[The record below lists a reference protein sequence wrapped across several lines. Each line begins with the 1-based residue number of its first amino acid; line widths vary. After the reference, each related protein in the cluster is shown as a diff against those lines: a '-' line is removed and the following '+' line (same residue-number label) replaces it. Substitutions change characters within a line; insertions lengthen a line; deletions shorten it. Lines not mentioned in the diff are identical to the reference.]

1 MFNIKHKQ
9 GVLNMNNLKKLGL
22 TALAGSLV
30 AGSVSAAELTAT
42 GSATMSYSGGDE
54 NSNMG
59 NGWTMADSV
68 TFSASGDVNDIGI
81 TLSIELDGDAQ
92 SAKVDP
98 AAASATATGSN
109 VVDSHSIAMDFG
121 DAGTLTFAGHGG
133 DGFMSANDDV
143 MPTASEEPWDVVSG
157 ADAGVINGFSGNNM
171 FTYKYSHESGINL
184 TVSYINASD
193 AVTDVSYSDAGITY
207 TGMDG
212 LTLGYGEGDVENV
225 TNTKSNESTMFAKYA
240 IGAATVGIQVS
251 EKDMETGTDTESTGI
266 GVSYQVND
274 DLTVSYG
281 ANTLESGTSPDQDA
295 TAVGISYT
303 MGSLGISF
311 SMNQVDNIA
320 NSGAND
326 REAYQLGLSFA
337 F

>member
-1 MFNIKHKQ
+1 
-9 GVLNMNNLKKLGL
+9 MNKYKKIGL

-30 AGSVSAAELTAT
+30 AGSVSAAEMSAS
-42 GSATMSYSGGDE
+42 GSATMTFTGGDE
-54 NSNMG
+54 KSNHG

-68 TFSASGDVNDIGI
+68 TFSASGDVNDIGV

-92 SAKVDP
+92 SEKVDP
-98 AAASATATGSN
+98 AANSATATSSN
-109 VVDSHSIAMDFG
+109 VVDSHSITFDFG
-121 DAGTLTFAGHGG
+121 DAGTLVFAGHGG

-143 MPTASEEPWDVVSG
+143 MPTASEEPWDVISG

-171 FTYKYSHESGINL
+171 FTYKYSHESGLNL
-184 TVSYINASD
+184 TLGYINASD
-193 AVTDVSYSDAGITY
+193 GVTDVSYSDYGITY

-225 TNTKSNESTMFAKYA
+225 TNTKSNESTMFAKYS

-266 GVSYQVND
+266 GISYQVND
-274 DLTVSYG
+274 DLAISYG
-281 ANTLESGTSPDQDA
+281 TNTLEKTGSTDQDA
-295 TAVGISYT
+295 SAIGISYT
-303 MGSLGISF
+303 MGSLGVAL

-320 NSGAND
+320 NSSSND
-326 REAYQLGLSFA
+326 REGYQLGLSFA

>member
-1 MFNIKHKQ
+1 
-9 GVLNMNNLKKLGL
+9 MNNLKKLGL

-42 GSATMSYSGGDE
+42 GSANVYSGGDE

-59 NGWTMADSV
+59 NGWTIADSV
-68 TFSASGDVNDIGI
+68 TFSASGDVNDISI

-109 VVDSHSIAMDFG
+109 VVDSHSISMDFG

-143 MPTASEEPWDVVSG
+143 MPTASEEPWDVVTG

-171 FTYKYSHESGINL
+171 FTYKYSHESGLNL